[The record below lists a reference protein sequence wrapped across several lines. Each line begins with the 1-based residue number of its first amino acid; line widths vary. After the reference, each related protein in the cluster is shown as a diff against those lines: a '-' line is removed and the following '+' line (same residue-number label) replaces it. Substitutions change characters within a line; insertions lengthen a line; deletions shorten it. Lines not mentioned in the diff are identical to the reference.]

1 MKSKSRNPLWLR
13 VLDLVT
19 RGVLAGSVSYLLTG
33 AFSPFLTVILLAYL
47 YFGKAKYGP
56 QGELL
61 CLEDAKDSL
70 IASVAWPYL
79 AWYALSY
86 GGRMTRERR
95 IDGIN
100 LLVLRMLEDA
110 GGRRLPRPT
119 GMLVPSG
126 FSLSGRDR

>member
-1 MKSKSRNPLWLR
+1 MMSGMAPPRPRSTRVTTDPDQYVRLR
-13 VLDLVT
+13 VVPGDLWRAGWVVV
-19 RGVLAGSVSYLLTG
+19 GVLAAAAVLRWVLADGGNVIFTLV
-33 AFSPFLTVILLAYL
+33 FSF
-47 YFGKAKYGP
+47 
-56 QGELL
+56 
-61 CLEDAKDSL
+61 

-119 GMLVPSG
+119 GMLVPAG
-126 FSLSGRDR
+126 YSLSGRDR